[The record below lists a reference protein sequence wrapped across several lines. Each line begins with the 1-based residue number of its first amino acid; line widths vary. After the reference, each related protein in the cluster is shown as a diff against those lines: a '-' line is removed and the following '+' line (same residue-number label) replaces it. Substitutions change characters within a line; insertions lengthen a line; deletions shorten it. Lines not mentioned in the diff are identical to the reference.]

1 MNADPRQHQ
10 APGIL
15 RRIAEFLRTQGRG
28 LVELKDSPHAIAGG
42 AAIGIFMGFP
52 PLFGI
57 KTLACLGLAW
67 ILRLN
72 PIAAVIAVCLTDIL
86 TPVLPVL
93 LTLQYGIGAWI
104 LGHWHDLPPSLD
116 AHHLSLSDMLKW
128 TTFVGVAFPML
139 VGSLVL
145 AIPAAAI
152 TYPLVLRIATNHQN
166 RRAKNPEPRT

>member
-1 MNADPRQHQ
+1 MSADSRPQ
-10 APGIL
+10 GIV
-15 RRIAEFLRTQGRG
+15 RRSADFLRAQGRR
-28 LVELKDSPHAIAGG
+28 LVDIKDSPHAIAGG

-72 PIAAVIAVCLTDIL
+72 PVAAVIAVCLTDIL

-93 LTLQYGIGAWI
+93 LTLQYEIGAWI
-104 LGHWHDLPPSLD
+104 LGHWHDVPPSID
-116 AHHLSLSDMLKW
+116 AHHLALSDMLKW
-128 TTFVGVAFPML
+128 TTFVGVAIPML

-152 TYPLVLRIATNHQN
+152 TYPLVLRIATAHQN
-166 RRAKNPEPRT
+166 RRANTPDLPV